1 MLRTPCK
8 PGLSEREQHVAGQYE
23 LLGRSFELFER
34 NIRDQF
40 ARMLGPARFD
50 PRETLRRSP

>member
-1 MLRTPCK
+1 
-8 PGLSEREQHVAGQYE
+8 VAGQYE